1 MRANRV
7 SDNGSA
13 VAIPDMATDP
23 VVISGMAVEAPGG
36 IDSPG
41 ALWSALTE
49 SRELLGPFPRDR
61 GWAVDDLL
69 SASRV
74 DEGWRQVCDSGGF
87 LDGAA
92 SFDAPLFG
100 LTDHEAMVMHP
111 QQRVAMRVAWKALE
125 NAGIN
130 PATLEGSEGGC
141 FVGMSM
147 TEYGQRTTM
156 ADDYTGF
163 RTVGL
168 GQLGGAGRISHCL
181 GLVGP
186 SISIDSACA
195 SSLTAVQLAANAV
208 QLDECDWALAGAV
221 CVLGEPAAFY
231 EFSRLNALSADG
243 HCRAYSDDATGTVWG
258 EGAGMVVVERES
270 RARQLGHRI
279 FGRIMAIRTN
289 HNGKGKPILVP
300 RTRAQAQLVTKT
312 LDAAG
317 IDPVDIGMIE
327 GHGTATLAGDPQE
340 LTALFTTYGAAG
352 SEALLGS
359 IKSNVGHA
367 QAASGMLGLTKLL
380 LAGQHGHIPPTLFS
394 DNPTKTVDWDSTG
407 LRLATKLHPWE
418 PKDGVRY
425 GAASSFGAG
434 GANAHAIIAM
444 PAGSGE

>member
-1 MRANRV
+1 V

-13 VAIPDMATDP
+13 AAAAADP
-23 VVISGMAVEAPGG
+23 IVISGMAVEAPGG

-41 ALWSALTE
+41 ALWAALAE

-61 GWAVDDLL
+61 GWNLDDLL

-74 DEGWRQVCDSGGF
+74 ANGWRRVCDAGGF
-87 LDGAA
+87 LDDAA
-92 SFDAPLFG
+92 AFDPPFFG
-100 LTDHEAMVMHP
+100 LNHHEATVMHP

-130 PATLEGSEGGC
+130 PATLEGSEVGC

-147 TEYGQRTTM
+147 TEYGLRTTTT
-156 ADDYTGF
+156 DEYTGF
-163 RTVGL
+163 RTVGM

-181 GLVGP
+181 GLTGP
-186 SISIDSACA
+186 SMSIDSACA
-195 SSLTAVQLAANAV
+195 SSLTAVQLAANAIH
-208 QLDECDWALAGAV
+208 LDECDWAIAGAA
-221 CVLGEPAAFY
+221 CVLGEPTAFY

-243 HCRAYSDDATGTVWG
+243 HCRAYSDDASGTVWG

-270 RARQLGHRI
+270 RARQLRHRI
-279 FGRIMAIRTN
+279 YGRILAIRTN

-300 RTRAQAQLVTKT
+300 RLRAQAQLFSKT

-317 IDPVDIGMIE
+317 IDPADVGMIE

-340 LTALFTTYGAAG
+340 LVALFDTYGAGG

-367 QAASGMLGLTKLL
+367 QAASGMLGLIKLL
-380 LAGQHGHIPPTLFS
+380 LASQHGHIPPTLFS
-394 DNPTKTVDWDSTG
+394 DNPTKTVDWESTG

-418 PKDGVRY
+418 PKDGIRY

-434 GANAHAIIAM
+434 GANAHAIIGM
-444 PAGSGE
+444 PTGSESVRE

>member
-1 MRANRV
+1 MRADGV
-7 SDNGSA
+7 TTS
-13 VAIPDMATDP
+13 DP

-41 ALWSALTE
+41 ALWSALAE
-49 SRELLGPFPRDR
+49 SRELIGPFPRDR
-61 GWAVDDLL
+61 GWTVEDLL
-69 SASRV
+69 STSRV
-74 DEGWRQVCDSGGF
+74 AEGWRQVCDAGGF
-87 LDGAA
+87 LDGAGT
-92 SFDAPLFG
+92 FDAALFG

-130 PATLEGSEGGC
+130 PGTLENSEGGC

-147 TEYGQRTTM
+147 TEYGSRTAV

-163 RTVGL
+163 RTVGM
-168 GQLGGAGRISHCL
+168 GQLGSAGRISHCL
-181 GLVGP
+181 GLTGP
-186 SISIDSACA
+186 SISLDSACA

-208 QLDECDWALAGAV
+208 QMDECEWALAGAV
-221 CVLGEPAAFY
+221 CVLGEPTAFY

-279 FGRIMAIRTN
+279 YGRVLAIRNN

-300 RTRAQAQLVTKT
+300 RVRAQTQLVSKT
-312 LDAAG
+312 LDAAR
-317 IDPVDIGMIE
+317 IDPASIGMIE

-340 LTALFTTYGAAG
+340 LTALFKTYGAAG
-352 SEALLGS
+352 CEALLGS
-359 IKSNVGHA
+359 IKSNAGHA
-367 QAASGMLGLTKLL
+367 QAASGMLGLIKLL
-380 LAGQHGHIPPTLFS
+380 LAGLHGHIPPTLFS
-394 DNPTKTVDWDSTG
+394 DNPTKTVDWDQTG
-407 LRLATKLHPWE
+407 LRLATKLHPWD

-444 PAGSGE
+444 PASA

>member
-1 MRANRV
+1 V
-7 SDNGSA
+7 SNNGSA
-13 VAIPDMATDP
+13 APNDP
-23 VVISGMAVEAPGG
+23 IVISGMAVEAPGG

-41 ALWSALTE
+41 GLWSALTE

-61 GWAVDDLL
+61 GWPIDHLL

-74 DEGWRQVCDSGGF
+74 ADGWRQVCDSGGF

-92 SFDAPLFG
+92 TFDPPFFG
-100 LTDHEAMVMHP
+100 LTPHEAMVMHP
-111 QQRVAMRVAWKALE
+111 QQRVAMRVGWKALE

-130 PATLEGSEGGC
+130 PGTLEGSEVGC

-147 TEYGQRTTM
+147 SEYGSRTAV
-156 ADDYTGF
+156 ADEYTGF

-208 QLDECDWALAGAV
+208 QMDECDWALAGAA
-221 CVLGEPAAFY
+221 CVLGAPGAFY
-231 EFSRLNALSADG
+231 EFSRLHALSADG
-243 HCRAYSDDATGTVWG
+243 HCQAYSDDATGTVWG

-279 FGRIMAIRTN
+279 YGRILAIRTN

-300 RTRAQAQLVTKT
+300 RMRAQAQVVSKT

-317 IDPVDIGMIE
+317 IDPADVGMIE

-340 LTALFTTYGAAG
+340 LNALFKTYGAAG

-367 QAASGMLGLTKLL
+367 QAASGMLGLIKLL

-394 DNPTKTVDWDSTG
+394 DNPTKTVDWDLTG
-407 LRLATKLHPWE
+407 MRLATRLHPWE

-434 GANAHAIIAM
+434 GANAHAVIAM
-444 PAGSGE
+444 PASSGE

>member
-1 MRANRV
+1 M

-13 VAIPDMATDP
+13 VAIPDVATDP

-36 IDSPG
+36 IDSPDG
-41 ALWSALTE
+41 LWSALIE

-61 GWAVDDLL
+61 GWTVDDLL

-74 DEGWRQVCDSGGF
+74 DEGWRQVSDSGGF
-87 LDGAA
+87 LSGAA

-147 TEYGQRTTM
+147 TEYGLRTTTT
-156 ADDYTGF
+156 DEYTGF
-163 RTVGL
+163 RTVGM

-181 GLVGP
+181 GLIGP

-195 SSLTAVQLAANAV
+195 SSLTAVQLAANAIH
-208 QLDECDWALAGAV
+208 LDECDWALAGAA
-221 CVLGEPAAFY
+221 CVLGQPAAFY
-231 EFSRLNALSADG
+231 EFSRLNAISADG
-243 HCRAYSDDATGTVWG
+243 HCRPYADDATGTVWG

-270 RARQLGHRI
+270 RARQLGHRVY
-279 FGRIMAIRTN
+279 GRIMAIRTN

-317 IDPVDIGMIE
+317 IDASDIGMIE

-340 LTALFTTYGAAG
+340 LTALFTTYGAGG

-380 LAGQHGHIPPTLFS
+380 LAGQHGYIPPTLFS

-407 LRLATKLHPWE
+407 LRLATKLQPWE

-444 PAGSGE
+444 PAGCGE